1 MLKTKTML
9 VCITTFVITLLIVNT
24 IVWYLTGIITFRE
37 SFSHGA
43 TIIIM
48 LSVGWIPAVIVSD
61 DYHNRIKLIN
71 NLK

>member
-24 IVWYLTGIITFRE
+24 IVWYLTDIITFKQ

-43 TIIIM
+43 TIFTM
-48 LSVGWIPAVIVSD
+48 LLIGWIPAVIVAD
-61 DYHNRIKLIN
+61 DYYHRI
-71 NLK
+71 